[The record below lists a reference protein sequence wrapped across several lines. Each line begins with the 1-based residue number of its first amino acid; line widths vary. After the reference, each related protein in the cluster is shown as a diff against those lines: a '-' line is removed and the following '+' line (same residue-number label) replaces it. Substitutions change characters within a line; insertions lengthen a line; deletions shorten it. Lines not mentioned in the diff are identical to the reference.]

1 MPTLTPPITT
11 ETLTLT
17 PFTLELPLLP
27 RLRES
32 LFLSLPAILLHQPIQ
47 SVLAA
52 AGQMLAPSAPALVLS
67 PFQPPLPEKPSPPP
81 ARLLITSLL
90 TGWAA
95 AGPFKTTPLSPPLS
109 LSPTAV

>member
-11 ETLTLT
+11 ETLTLM
-17 PFTLELPLLP
+17 PFTPAPPPLP

-32 LFLSLPAILLHQPIQ
+32 LFISLPAILLHQPIQ

-81 ARLLITSLL
+81 ARLLKHTHF
-90 TGWAA
+90 TGLEGGGA
-95 AGPFKTTPLSPPLS
+95 FKTKP
-109 LSPTAV
+109 